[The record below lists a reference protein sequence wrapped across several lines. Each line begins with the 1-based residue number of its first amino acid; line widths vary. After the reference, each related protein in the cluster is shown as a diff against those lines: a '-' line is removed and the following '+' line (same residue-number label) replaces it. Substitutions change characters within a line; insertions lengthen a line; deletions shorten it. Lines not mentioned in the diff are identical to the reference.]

1 MRRKIGDLT
10 KKLEAM
16 SAKYENLK
24 EAASAG
30 KESNFDQLKKK
41 TDQTVKGE

>member
-24 EAASAG
+24 EAASVG